1 VNQTLVSTAGGL
13 RREKKPFYTLMI
25 KKTLLIDFEPVGRRI
40 QVATGTHLLAA
51 AQAAGVQL
59 ASVCGGIG
67 SCDSCKIRLVRGSLS
82 RPTLEEQAALSEA
95 ELKAGFRLACQSIP
109 LTDVKVDIPPESLTA
124 PQRLQVEGV
133 ELEITVSP
141 AVQPVDVVVE
151 AATLEDLRGDDARLA
166 AALQAAGRQGVHI
179 PYAVI
184 QSLPEILR
192 ANAWQARLA
201 LDGSL
206 AISVLP
212 PGNALLGV
220 AVDVGTTKMAA
231 YLVELASGK
240 TLTKAGIM
248 NPQVAFGED
257 VVSRIAYANQGLAQ
271 RRLLHERIVTALN
284 DLIADLCAQAS
295 LRRDQI
301 VEAVVVG
308 NTAMHHFFLD
318 LPVQQLGAAPYVPAL
333 SGAIKLQASEI
344 GLQLAGGAQLFVPP
358 NIAGYVGAD
367 HVSMLLATDV
377 WQAPGNILALDIGT
391 NTEISLVSGGEI
403 FSCSTASGP
412 VFEGAYIR
420 DGMRAAP
427 GAIERVQIV
436 GDTLRIQTIE
446 NLAPVGICGS
456 GILDAIA
463 EMLKAGIL
471 DRSGR
476 MLAGH
481 PLVGQVDST
490 LAMQL
495 ADEDSSGHGRR
506 VLVNRKDV
514 HEIQLA
520 KGAIRAGTQILLT
533 EAGLQDQDLDRI
545 VIAGA
550 FGTYIHIPSAI
561 QVGML
566 PELPLERFEQV
577 GNAAGVG
584 ARQMLI
590 SRERRGL
597 ATDICRKVH
606 YIELTTHADF
616 TERFMEAIY
625 FNPSRGEER

>member
-1 VNQTLVSTAGGL
+1 
-13 RREKKPFYTLMI
+13 MI
-25 KKTLLIDFEPVGRRI
+25 EKTLLIDFEPVGRRI
-40 QVATGTHLLAA
+40 EVSAGTHLLAA

-82 RPTLEEQAALSEA
+82 RPTLEEQAALSDE
-95 ELKAGFRLACQSIP
+95 ELAGGFRLACQSIP

-133 ELEITVSP
+133 ELEVAVSP
-141 AVQPVDVVVE
+141 AVQHFDAVVE
-151 AATLEDLRGDDARLA
+151 PASLQDLRGDDARLL
-166 AALQAAGRQGVHI
+166 AALQAAGLQGVNI
-179 PYAVI
+179 PYAVL
-184 QSLPEILR
+184 QVLPEVLR

-201 LDGSL
+201 LDGSQV
-206 AISVLP
+206 ISVLQ
-212 PGNALLGV
+212 PGDALLGV
-220 AVDVGTTKMAA
+220 AVDVGTTKVAA

-240 TLTKAGIM
+240 TLAKAGIM

-257 VVSRIAYANQGLAQ
+257 VVSRIAYANQSPAQ
-271 RRLLHERIVTALN
+271 RRVLHERIITALN
-284 DLIADLCAQAS
+284 DLIADLCMQS
-295 LRRDQI
+295 RVRREQI

-333 SGAIKLQASEI
+333 SGAIELQASAV
-344 GLQLAGGAQLFVPP
+344 GLQLAGGARLYVPP

-367 HVSMLLATDV
+367 HVSMLLATDI
-377 WQAPGNILALDIGT
+377 WRAQGNILALDIGT
-391 NTEISLVSGGEI
+391 NTEISLVSGGGI

-412 VFEGAYIR
+412 VFEGAHIH

-427 GAIERVQIV
+427 GAIERVQIL
-436 GDTLRIQTIE
+436 GDALRIQTIE
-446 NLAPVGICGS
+446 NLSPVGICGS

-471 DRSGR
+471 DRNGR

-481 PLVGQVDST
+481 PLVRQVNST
-490 LAMQL
+490 LELLL

-506 VLVNRKDV
+506 VRVDRKDV

-520 KGAIRAGTQILLT
+520 KGAIRAGTQILLA
-533 EAGLQDQDLDRI
+533 EAGLRDQDLDRI

-550 FGTYIHIPSAI
+550 FGTYIHIPSAV

-566 PELPLERFEQV
+566 PDLALERFEQV

-584 ARQMLI
+584 ARQMLT
-590 SRERRGL
+590 SRERRLL
-597 ATDICRKVH
+597 ASEICRKVN

-616 TERFMEAIY
+616 TERFMEAIF
-625 FNPSRGEER
+625 FNQSRGDE

>member
-1 VNQTLVSTAGGL
+1 MT
-13 RREKKPFYTLMI
+13 E
-25 KKTLLIDFEPVGRRI
+25 KTLLIDFEPVGRRI
-40 QVATGTHLLAA
+40 EVAAGMHLLAA

-95 ELKAGFRLACQSIP
+95 ELAAGFRLACQSIP
-109 LTDVKVDIPPESLTA
+109 LTNVKVDIPPESLTA

-133 ELEITVSP
+133 ELEVAVSP
-141 AVQPVDVVVE
+141 AVRQFDVAVE
-151 AATLEDLRGDDARLA
+151 PASMQDLRGDDARLIA
-166 AALQAAGRQGVHI
+166 AMEAAGRQGIHI
-179 PYAVI
+179 PYAVL
-184 QSLPEILR
+184 QNLPEILR

-201 LDGSL
+201 LDGSQV
-206 AISVLP
+206 ISVLP
-212 PGNALLGV
+212 PGDALVGV
-220 AVDVGTTKMAA
+220 AIDVGTTKVAA
-231 YLVELASGK
+231 YLVELANGQ
-240 TLTKAGIM
+240 TLAKAGIM

-257 VVSRIAYANQGLAQ
+257 VVSRIAYANQNLAQ
-271 RRLLHERIVTALN
+271 RRLMHQRIVTALN
-284 DLIADLCAQAS
+284 DLIADLCLQGGV
-295 LRRDQI
+295 RREQI

-318 LPVQQLGAAPYVPAL
+318 LPVRQLGAAPYVPAL
-333 SGAIKLQASEI
+333 AGAIELQASEI
-344 GLQLAGGAQLFVPP
+344 GLQLAGGARLFVPP

-377 WQAPGNILALDIGT
+377 WRAQGNVLALDIGT
-391 NTEISLVSGGEI
+391 NTEISLVSGGKI

-412 VFEGAYIR
+412 VFEGAYIH

-427 GAIERVQIV
+427 GAIERVQIL
-436 GDTLRIQTIE
+436 GDALRIQTIE

-476 MLAGH
+476 MLTGH
-481 PLVGQVDST
+481 PLVEQVDST
-490 LAMQL
+490 LALQL
-495 ADEDSSGHGRR
+495 ADEATSGHGRAVR
-506 VLVNRKDV
+506 VDRKDV

-520 KGAIRAGTQILLT
+520 KGAIRAGTQILLA
-533 EAGLQDQDLDRI
+533 EAGLHDQDLDRI

-561 QVGML
+561 RVGML
-566 PELPLERFEQV
+566 PDLALERFEQV

-590 SRERRGL
+590 SRERRRL
-597 ATDICRKVH
+597 ATEICGKVN
-606 YIELTTHADF
+606 YIELTTHANF
-616 TERFMEAIY
+616 TERFMEAIF
-625 FNPSRGEER
+625 FNPSRGDEK